1 MNQIYAQGPWA
12 FANKDTKAKCS
23 TKASTFLLFEAIC
36 NMQIASMLAVSC
48 GFLPILLVGIQC
60 NWAIKG
66 SRVQH
71 TTKKMSSGHEPISIG
86 KPKRTTK
93 NTRSPFYNSVPP
105 GPSNKP
111 WVCVKLTGHLRWFCY
126 KFFQWVPGTHL
137 GESCGSQAK
146 FYESSVGVPTII
158 LTKQKIS
165 INNYCTTTGIQICK
179 SLYWDNVYICLDFD
193 NYMAFWKGNWYHTAY
208 LSSYSQF

>member
-1 MNQIYAQGPWA
+1 MYIHIKNRRLPVAV
-12 FANKDTKAKCS
+12 
-23 TKASTFLLFEAIC
+23 LLFKHC
-36 NMQIASMLAVSC
+36 QWFQKH
-48 GFLPILLVGIQC
+48 FLYSILPQ
-60 NWAIKG
+60 
-66 SRVQH
+66 
-71 TTKKMSSGHEPISIG
+71 
-86 KPKRTTK
+86 
-93 NTRSPFYNSVPP
+93 
-105 GPSNKP
+105 
-111 WVCVKLTGHLRWFCY
+111 WFCY

-208 LSSYSQF
+208 LSSYSLLSFFFFHRSRAAGKSNAPLSGPSWIRISLSCVTSSSWTFR